1 MPKVSLVKDWHFWLI
16 RFHLASFTGPRRL
29 VKNDIDENSWGVETM
44 AMLVPAGY
52 FKINKLTENTGLL
65 RICMWFLRGAN
76 DQLPEALLARKR
88 GY

>member
-1 MPKVSLVKDWHFWLI
+1 
-16 RFHLASFTGPRRL
+16 
-29 VKNDIDENSWGVETM
+29 M

-65 RICMWFLRGAN
+65 GICMWFLRGAN